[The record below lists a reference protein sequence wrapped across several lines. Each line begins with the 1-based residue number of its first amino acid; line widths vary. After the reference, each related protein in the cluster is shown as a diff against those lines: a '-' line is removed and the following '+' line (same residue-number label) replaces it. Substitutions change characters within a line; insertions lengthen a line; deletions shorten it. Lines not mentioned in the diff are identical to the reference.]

1 MISEIVLALLEQC
14 WPLLAGLSG
23 RSSFPR
29 PLSADEEAALITAM
43 AQGDGAAAQRLV
55 EHNLRLVAHIAKKYR
70 DSVSDPEDLVSIGA
84 IGLMKAVGTFRPGA
98 GKLTAYASRCIEN
111 EILMHL
117 RAGKKR
123 RGTVL
128 LSDPV
133 GSDKEGNEIML
144 MDILTSGEEDV
155 SDQVEKRINAD
166 RAFALIRSVLEPR
179 ERQVVLLRNGLTGGE
194 PMPQHEVAR
203 LLGISR
209 SYVSRIEKKALGRL
223 RAAMERR
230 D

>member
-84 IGLMKAVGTFRPGA
+84 IGLMKAVGAFRPGA

-179 ERQVVLLRNGLTGGE
+179 ERQVVLLRYGLTGGE

>member
-179 ERQVVLLRNGLTGGE
+179 ERQVVLLRYGLTGGE